1 LEIALYKTFG
11 AFITVFF
18 AGVVY
23 TTLLRFQPQFFSV
36 SVMGT
41 VWRIFSHLLTWIPT
55 FFISLGSNLSAH
67 LLAGVEADFE
77 AQVSQAMIVTILS
90 VPFGVIL
97 VKVTRRKKT
106 EKE

>member
-1 LEIALYKTFG
+1 MEIALYKMFG

-18 AGVVY
+18 AGMLY

-36 SVMGT
+36 LVMGT
-41 VWRIFSHLLTWIPT
+41 VWRILSHLLTWIPT

-67 LLAGVEADFE
+67 LLAGVEADFD

-106 EKE
+106 K